1 MGTKNTNYLK
11 MKKLLLSQ
19 LKQGIRAE
27 ILKVDCG
34 KNFTGR
40 LCDLGLFE
48 GTNVTIVKNDHFGP
62 LILKILNSKIALGRG
77 EAAKIYAKEI

>member
-1 MGTKNTNYLK
+1 

-48 GTNVTIVKNDHFGP
+48 GDHFGP